1 MRSSEHQKRSPGR
14 ARAEGEGKVR
24 AGSRTMP
31 WTSKEDERLRSMI
44 IAGQRAPEIAIQLQR
59 SVAAVNARAHKLRL
73 SLKRLKAKK

>member
-1 MRSSEHQKRSPGR
+1 MSAS
-14 ARAEGEGKVR
+14 
-24 AGSRTMP
+24 SRTKP

-44 IAGQRAPEIAIQLQR
+44 IAGQRPPEIAIQLQR